1 MQKVSAAT
9 ARPQQRPAGKQPV
22 SQSQRPKPKTD
33 HESFKEEDTENVSD
47 FLGIVSAGLTVFSM
61 IVGAKAQQAYELA
74 ENEEDQKK
82 NKKKFDKSQTM
93 QLDAAAVAI
102 HAEGV
107 AAGVAEIADKNDFIG
122 ALVGHLETVNGVAGI
137 GVAVLPLVYQ
147 LMANHAPPEARD
159 NMPPQLMQLG
169 VLPPQILMEKLKA
182 QNSTKMAKVQ
192 ADILREQKQ
201 AEQETAK
208 LREEI
213 SEMNGRPKAAAAA
226 GSSPKNYGGRP
237 LCLNCETGRGN
248 AGVISGQK
256 CL

>member
-107 AAGVAEIADKNDFIG
+107 AAGVAEIA
-122 ALVGHLETVNGVAGI
+122 
-137 GVAVLPLVYQ
+137 VLCCWICCDRK
-147 LMANHAPPEARD
+147 PERTA
-159 NMPPQLMQLG
+159 
-169 VLPPQILMEKLKA
+169 
-182 QNSTKMAKVQ
+182 ST
-192 ADILREQKQ
+192 
-201 AEQETAK
+201 
-208 LREEI
+208 
-213 SEMNGRPKAAAAA
+213 AAARCATRFA
-226 GSSPKNYGGRP
+226 LSVG
-237 LCLNCETGRGN
+237 
-248 AGVISGQK
+248 
-256 CL
+256 